1 MFVNKYN
8 FSNSTGV
15 TEMFHVCRLVYNSRT
30 PVYVLKLY
38 LSTNIE
44 NLSDN
49 GRCTEVMLIYKLGR
63 PQ

>member
-1 MFVNKYN
+1 MFVDEYN
-8 FSNSTGV
+8 FS
-15 TEMFHVCRLVYNSRT
+15 
-30 PVYVLKLY
+30 LKLY